1 MATDIKS
8 KIDALSGT
16 TTMSRNITEAL
27 DKYTGSEKMSRNIAE
42 AAAKME
48 GKEPSPTPEPEPE
61 PDPEPE
67 YTYILTEDIE
77 VDFTKTYYQMLGT
90 DYIAVEE
97 PTGDPHAQG
106 WYERV
111 SA

>member
-48 GKEPSPTPEPEPE
+48 GKEP
-61 PDPEPE
+61 DPKPE
-67 YTYILTEDIE
+67 YTYILTKDTE
-77 VDFTKTYYQMLGT
+77 VDFTKTYYQKIDT